1 MTPLST
7 QDAAKFVRQFRW
19 IFLVSAST
27 VLIGTVFYHIIEK
40 WIWVNSY
47 YFSVVSL
54 TTVGYGDLAPTTNAG
69 KIFTTFYLI
78 IGISI
83 IAALLNNILKNFI
96 YKREIRKDKTKVDP
110 NNLQ

>member
-1 MTPLST
+1 MTPLSA
-7 QDAAKFVRQFRW
+7 QDAAKFVKQFRW

-27 VLIGTVFYHIIEK
+27 VLLGTVFYHIIEK
-40 WIWVNSY
+40 WSWVNSY

-83 IAALLNNILKNFI
+83 IAALLNNILRNFI
-96 YKREIRKDKTKVDP
+96 YKRELRKDKTKVAP
-110 NNLQ
+110 NDLQ

>member
-7 QDAAKFVRQFRW
+7 QDAAKFVKQFRW

-40 WIWVNSY
+40 WSWVNSY

>member
-40 WIWVNSY
+40 WSWVNSY